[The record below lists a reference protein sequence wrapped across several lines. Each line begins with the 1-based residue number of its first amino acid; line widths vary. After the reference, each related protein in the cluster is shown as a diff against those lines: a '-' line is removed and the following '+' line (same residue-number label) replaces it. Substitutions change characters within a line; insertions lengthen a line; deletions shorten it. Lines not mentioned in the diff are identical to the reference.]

1 MLAFFNVPNR
11 NWPRNRAVGLFA
23 PSGFGLGGVSIRS
36 SMDRARGI
44 KLAKLGL
51 IIGVVPVL
59 LWAYEYGPNP
69 GCVGVP
75 ADPTTNTP
83 AENAQ
88 PN

>member
-1 MLAFFNVPNR
+1 
-11 NWPRNRAVGLFA
+11 
-23 PSGFGLGGVSIRS
+23 
-36 SMDRARGI
+36 MDRMRCI
-44 KLAKLGL
+44 KLLQLGL